1 MASENWLRRP
11 ALLLDVAAVVVVD
24 DEENSVPLLWLF
36 VEAD

>member
-24 DEENSVPLLWLF
+24 DENSVPLLWLF